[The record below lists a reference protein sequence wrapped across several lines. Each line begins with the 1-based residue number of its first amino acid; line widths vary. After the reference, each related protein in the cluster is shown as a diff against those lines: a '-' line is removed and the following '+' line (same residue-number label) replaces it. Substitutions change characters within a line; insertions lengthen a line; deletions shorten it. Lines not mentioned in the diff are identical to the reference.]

1 MEAEEEEQAAY
12 RARNKTFLKA
22 EAAAAAAVTAAE
34 NASNGSGSVSD
45 NSSGSP
51 LCLQPTVPTPP
62 LMTGKEAA
70 GGGEGEE
77 EEDAGSG
84 SPVLDALR
92 TETREVR
99 TARRQAE
106 ADTRFASFCVCVRV
120 RSSEWTLCW
129 SPNQTN
135 ACPILACNHV
145 MLPRACVTPGRK
157 QHVQR

>member
-22 EAAAAAAVTAAE
+22 EAAAAAAAVTAAE

-51 LCLQPTVPTPP
+51 LRLQPTVPTPP

-70 GGGEGEE
+70 AAGGEGEE
-77 EEDAGSG
+77 EEDAGCSG

-106 ADTRFASFCVCVRV
+106 ADTRFAASFCVSVCVCGHQNG
-120 RSSEWTLCW
+120 LCVGVQIRLMPARFW
-129 SPNQTN
+129 
-135 ACPILACNHV
+135 LAI
-145 MLPRACVTPGRK
+145 A
-157 QHVQR
+157 

>member
-22 EAAAAAAVTAAE
+22 EAAAAAAAVTAAE

-51 LCLQPTVPTPP
+51 LRLQPTVPTPP

-70 GGGEGEE
+70 AAGGEGEE
-77 EEDAGSG
+77 EEDAGSSG
-84 SPVLDALR
+84 SSPVLDALR

-106 ADTRFASFCVCVRV
+106 ADTRFAASLSVSVCVCGHQNG
-120 RSSEWTLCW
+120 LCVGVQIRLMPARFW
-129 SPNQTN
+129 
-135 ACPILACNHV
+135 LAI
-145 MLPRACVTPGRK
+145 T
-157 QHVQR
+157 